1 MSISLIDKNFGFKN
15 VLVEVALCSAKLI
28 RVGLSLANPGYLYSL
43 HSSVCFVLQ
52 RMIMWFV
59 KGESFLLAKSDLPG

>member
-1 MSISLIDKNFGFKN
+1 MSISLIDKNFGLKN

-28 RVGLSLANPGYLYSL
+28 RVEAELGKS
-43 HSSVCFVLQ
+43 CFVLQ

-59 KGESFLLAKSDLPG
+59 KGESFLLAKSDLPI

>member
-1 MSISLIDKNFGFKN
+1 MSISFTDKKKFGLKN

-28 RVGLSLANPGYLYSL
+28 RVEAELGKS
-43 HSSVCFVLQ
+43 CFVLH

-59 KGESFLLAKSDLPG
+59 KGESFLLAKSDLPI

>member
-28 RVGLSLANPGYLYSL
+28 RVEAELGKS
-43 HSSVCFVLQ
+43 CFVLL
-52 RMIMWFV
+52 RLIMWFV
-59 KGESFLLAKSDLPG
+59 KGESLRWQKAAFLAEMV